1 MAIGIA
7 FQHADDRD
15 DAELVELAEIAA
27 ARMRTLCDEARA
39 IARGLGPRGATLEA
53 IAAWI
58 SGRA

>member
-15 DAELVELAEIAA
+15 DAELLELAQTAA
-27 ARMRTLCDEARA
+27 ARMRTLCGEACE
-39 IARGLGPRGATLEA
+39 IARGLGPCGAMLEA

-58 SGRA
+58 AGRA

>member
-15 DAELVELAEIAA
+15 DAELTELAEVAA
-27 ARMRTLCDEARA
+27 QRMRALCDEARG
-39 IARGLGPRGATLEA
+39 IARELGAHGATLEA